1 MNTYPKFTFADATI
15 VIDTDHS
22 TAFSRLEW
30 RGNISGGEVTVT
42 YRSGG
47 TYRYDRVALDDMMP
61 LMVAAD
67 EARSLGSALHGVVG
81 HLKGERVEPA

>member
-1 MNTYPKFTFADATI
+1 MLAPVKFTIADATI

-30 RGNISGGEVTVT
+30 KGNISNGEVTVT

-47 TYRYDRVALDDMMP
+47 TYTYGPRVTLDDMMP
-61 LMVAAD
+61 LMIAAD
-67 EARSLGSALHGVVG
+67 EARSLGSTLYGIVG
-81 HLKGERVEPA
+81 HLKGERVA